1 MRNPDFMKMMT
12 QEWEAIADRSK
23 FLLGIQSLDMQTFF
37 PCFIWHLEKN
47 FFLFELASW
56 VVAQMVKKK
65 YMPAMEEARVGSLEG
80 GDPQEKGM
88 ATHSST
94 LAMRSHGQKSQVD
107 YSLWGG
113 EESDIAERLTT
124 SIFSLLGG

>member
-1 MRNPDFMKMMT
+1 M
-12 QEWEAIADRSK
+12 
-23 FLLGIQSLDMQTFF
+23 
-37 PCFIWHLEKN
+37 
-47 FFLFELASW
+47 
-56 VVAQMVKKK
+56 AQMVKKK